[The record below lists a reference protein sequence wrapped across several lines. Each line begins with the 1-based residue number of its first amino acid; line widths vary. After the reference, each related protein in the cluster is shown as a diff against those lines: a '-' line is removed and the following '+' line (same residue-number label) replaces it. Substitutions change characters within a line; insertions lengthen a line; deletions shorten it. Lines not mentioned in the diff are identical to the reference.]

1 MSRRATL
8 IVTFCALLIVP
19 GAAGQ
24 DGYLIIVNPS
34 NATIALTKAQVSDIF
49 LRRQL
54 AWDDGRPVTPV
65 DQTNASVREAF
76 SRDVLGMPTTS
87 AFSQAQEATAAGRG
101 EPPVSVATDREVLA
115 FVRLKPGAI
124 GYVSV
129 DAPVQGV
136 KVLSLSGRPSNAA
149 REPVRV
155 GGTVRP
161 PAKIVDIRPLYPAVA
176 RQARAEGTVEIEI
189 VIGPTGNVEQARV
202 IRSVPLLDRAAL
214 DAVRQWK
221 YAPTIVNGVAVPVTI
236 AVGVSFAL

>member
-8 IVTFCALLIVP
+8 IVTFCALVIVP

-24 DGYLIIVNPS
+24 DGYRIIVNPS
-34 NATIALTKAQVSDIF
+34 NPTIALTKAQASDIF

-54 AWDDGRPVTPV
+54 AWDDGRPVTP
-65 DQTNASVREAF
+65 
-76 SRDVLGMPTTS
+76 
-87 AFSQAQEATAAGRG
+87 
-101 EPPVSVATDREVLA
+101 A

-129 DAPVQGV
+129 GAPVHGV

-149 REPVRV
+149 REPVHV

-161 PAKIVDIRPLYPAVA
+161 PAKIADVRPLYPAVA

-189 VIGPTGNVEQARV
+189 VIGPTGSVEHARV